1 MLGIDGEYPPERQI
15 SLSVVQNCE
24 KSAVKHSRG
33 KPILNF
39 VNLSAIFSP
48 RLSTKVKSEVF
59 NELHLPVQ
67 LLVKVPC
74 S

>member
-1 MLGIDGEYPPERQI
+1 MLGTDGEYSPERQI
-15 SLSVVQNCE
+15 SLSVIQNCE

-48 RLSTKVKSEVF
+48 RLSAKVKGEVF
-59 NELHLPVQ
+59 NE

-74 S
+74 L